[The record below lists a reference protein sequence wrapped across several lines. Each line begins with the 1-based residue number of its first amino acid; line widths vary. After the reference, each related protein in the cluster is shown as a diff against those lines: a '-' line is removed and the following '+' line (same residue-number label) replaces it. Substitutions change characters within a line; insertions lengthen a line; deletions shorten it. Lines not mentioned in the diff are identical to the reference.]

1 MLLEITAPELH
12 RASCSRTYDQTPS
25 VMCEGFQ
32 SLAWVRGGLWLH
44 VTLSTAAGHMSNSD
58 VNTMAYLM
66 SSGAFFVY
74 FCETPCTPLE
84 SIVSVFPRSRKW
96 HWWVPLRG
104 DGMSH
109 VSCAVPKISTESSIL
124 REKKINLLF
133 SGMKSVRSWYFNP
146 SSSNYF

>member
-1 MLLEITAPELH
+1 M
-12 RASCSRTYDQTPS
+12 
-25 VMCEGFQ
+25 
-32 SLAWVRGGLWLH
+32 H

-84 SIVSVFPRSRKW
+84 SIACVSTQSEVTL
-96 HWWVPLRG
+96 VRG

-109 VSCAVPKISTESSIL
+109 VSCAVPKISRVFHSL
-124 REKKINLLF
+124 REENQSFVFRNEVSQELVL
-133 SGMKSVRSWYFNP
+133 
-146 SSSNYF
+146 